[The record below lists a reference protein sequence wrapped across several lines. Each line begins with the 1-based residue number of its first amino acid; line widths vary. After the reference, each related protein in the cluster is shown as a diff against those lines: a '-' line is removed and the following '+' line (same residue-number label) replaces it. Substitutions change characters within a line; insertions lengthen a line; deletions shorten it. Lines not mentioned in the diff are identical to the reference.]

1 VLIFDADGRVELLL
15 PDSPVGEPVSDGMQ
29 AAMLSIHMLRVP
41 ALRDMVAGNLMRA
54 IEVEK
59 AKTTE
64 GVRDAEA

>member
-1 VLIFDADGRVELLL
+1 
-15 PDSPVGEPVSDGMQ
+15 MQ